1 MFLVLALYFVA
12 GTTLAG
18 SLIVA
23 ALTAGF
29 TTTMPIV
36 YAAVAGFIIAAP
48 VTWIVARKLRG

>member
-18 SLIVA
+18 SLIIV
-23 ALTAGF
+23 ALTTGF
-29 TTTMPIV
+29 ATTMPII

-48 VTWIVARKLRG
+48 VTWVVARQLRG